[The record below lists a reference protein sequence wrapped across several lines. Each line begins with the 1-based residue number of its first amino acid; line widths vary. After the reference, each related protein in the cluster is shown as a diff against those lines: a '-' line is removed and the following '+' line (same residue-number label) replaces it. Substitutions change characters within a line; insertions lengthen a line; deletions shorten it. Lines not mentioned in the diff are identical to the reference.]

1 MATTDR
7 LLGETTSL
15 CRVCKRSVPAR
26 SYERAGTIVLRK
38 QCPSHG
44 DQETLISSNADW
56 YHKVMAMPANLESP
70 IGERKP
76 VSQGCPFDCGPCQ
89 SHEQRVHL
97 PVVPITSACNLD
109 CPICYTHNKNDGAY
123 HMGLDEMRAILEH
136 LKRRA
141 PDQRII
147 NITGGE
153 PTLHPQFVELI
164 EMCRD
169 AGIHRVTISTH
180 GLTFIKNEAM
190 VARLAE
196 LSARV
201 ILSFDSFD
209 EQVNTV
215 MLGGKFG
222 GPKMRAL
229 ELLEKY
235 EVATTLLPVLARGM
249 NDHEIARIVDMALHK
264 DFIRSVEFHPMTFTG
279 QSGADFNRSARYTT
293 YDALVDLQV
302 QTGGHLRIDDFVP
315 APVAHP
321 LCYQVCYLLRL
332 SDGWYLPLT
341 RIMDVSVIRSLLTE
355 GLYLEPGPAIE
366 SALQDTISRL
376 WSGDIGQEQLDPGG
390 VLRDRAGADGA
401 DLAEAVLMAMKA
413 MIRSLFTAELGHTE
427 RMRRAET
434 FTKAIYIHTHMDEE
448 SFDSDRIRQC
458 CVGMPSSTGENIP
471 SCAYNVLYRERD
483 ARFIA
488 SPAPALIQ
496 LGAGRPADS
505 RGSFERAEEP
515 VSRG

>member
-1 MATTDR
+1 MASAR
-7 LLGETTSL
+7 ALLNETTSL
-15 CRVCKRSVPAR
+15 CRVCKRSVPAAL
-26 SYERAGTIVLRK
+26 YEEDGAIVMRK
-38 QCPSHG
+38 RCPSHG
-44 DQETLISSNADW
+44 EQETLIASDARW
-56 YHKVMAMPANLESP
+56 YRRIMAMPANLKAP
-70 IGERKP
+70 LGERKP
-76 VSQGCPFDCGPCQ
+76 VAQGCPFDCGPCH

-109 CPICYTHNKNDGAY
+109 CPICYTHNRNDGAY
-123 HMGLDEMRAILEH
+123 HMGVDEMAAILEH

-153 PTLHPQFVELI
+153 PTLHPNFLQLI

-196 LSARV
+196 LEARV

-209 EQVNTV
+209 EQVNAV

-222 GPKMRAL
+222 APKMRAL
-229 ELLEKY
+229 ALLEAY
-235 EVATTLLPVLARGM
+235 GVATTLLPVLARGM
-249 NDHEIARIVDMALHK
+249 NDGEIAQIVDLALGK

-279 QSGADFNRSARYTT
+279 QSGVSFDRRVRYTT
-293 YDALVDLQV
+293 YDALVDLQE
-302 QTGGHLRIDDFVP
+302 QTGGRLRIEDFVP
-315 APVAHP
+315 SPVAHP

-332 SDGWYLPLT
+332 DEGRFLPLT
-341 RIMDVSVIRSLLTE
+341 RIMDVAVIRSLLTE

-366 SALQDTISRL
+366 MALQDTISHL
-376 WSGDIGQEQLDPGG
+376 WAGEVSSAKLDPDGSFG
-390 VLRDRAGADGA
+390 VSGSELVEEVLAAIKGMITELFAA
-401 DLAEAVLMAMKA
+401 DLSADD
-413 MIRSLFTAELGHTE
+413 
-427 RMRRAET
+427 RMQRAEG
-434 FTKAIYIHTHMDEE
+434 FTKAIYVHTHMDEE

-458 CVGMPSSTGENIP
+458 CVGMPDAAGANVP

-483 ARFIA
+483 HRFVSA
-488 SPAPALIQ
+488 PAPALIQ
-496 LGAGRPADS
+496 LGAGRPA
-505 RGSFERAEEP
+505 R
-515 VSRG
+515 

>member
-1 MATTDR
+1 MASRER
-7 LLGETTSL
+7 LLNETTSL
-15 CRVCKRSVPAR
+15 CRVCKRSVPATLH
-26 SYERAGTIVLRK
+26 ETGGTIVLRK
-38 QCPSHG
+38 QCSQHG
-44 DQETLISSNADW
+44 AQEVLISSNADW
-56 YHKVMAMPANLESP
+56 YHQAMTMPAALTAP
-70 IGERKP
+70 FGERKP
-76 VSQGCPFDCGPCQ
+76 VAQGCPYDCGPCQ

-153 PTLHPQFVELI
+153 PTLHPQFVQLI
-164 EMCRD
+164 ELCHE

-190 VARLAE
+190 VERLAE

-209 EQVNTV
+209 EQINTV

-222 GPKMRAL
+222 APKMRAL
-229 ELLEKY
+229 ALLEKHG
-235 EVATTLLPVLARGM
+235 VATTLLPVLARGM
-249 NDHEIARIVDMALHK
+249 NDNEIAQIVELALSK

-279 QSGADFNRSARYTT
+279 QSGTSFDRGVRYTT
-293 YDALVDLQV
+293 YDALVDLQR
-302 QTGGHLRIDDFVP
+302 QTGGRLRIDDFIP

-321 LCYQVCYLLRL
+321 LCYQVCYLLRM
-332 SDGWYLPLT
+332 DQNRFLPLT
-341 RIMDVSVIRSLLTE
+341 RIMEVPVIRTLLAE

-366 SALQDTISRL
+366 EALQDTINRL
-376 WSGDIGQEQLDPGG
+376 WSGDVGMATLDPDGCFATSEG
-390 VLRDRAGADGA
+390 ELIDEVLSAI
-401 DLAEAVLMAMKA
+401 KT
-413 MIRSLFTAELGHTE
+413 MIRQLFTAELAPEE
-427 RMRRAET
+427 RMRKAET

-448 SFDSDRIRQC
+448 SFDTDRIRQC
-458 CVGMPSSTGENIP
+458 CVGMPGANGENVP

-483 ARFIA
+483 ERFTSA
-488 SPAPALIQ
+488 PAPTLIQ
-496 LGAGRPADS
+496 LGAGRPA
-505 RGSFERAEEP
+505 RA
-515 VSRG
+515 S